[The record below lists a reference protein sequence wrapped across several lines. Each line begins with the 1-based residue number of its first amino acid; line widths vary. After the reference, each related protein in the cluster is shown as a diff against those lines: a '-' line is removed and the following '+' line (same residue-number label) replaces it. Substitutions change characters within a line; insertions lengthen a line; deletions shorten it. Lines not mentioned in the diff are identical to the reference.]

1 MPAGR
6 GCRKMQRRAIAICSS
21 ARGPHDRDGSRSPDV
36 GAGDV
41 QPVHDV
47 FQFHRCVGAFMLR
60 RSRPSQAERGRPKQR
75 ECVVS
80 PRTRGFAKRLSR
92 PNEPSYSKGS
102 HAGKR

>member
-6 GCRKMQRRAIAICSS
+6 GRRKMRRRAIAICSS
-21 ARGPHDRDGSRSPDV
+21 ARGPHDRDGSVLNVDSGRSPDV

-41 QPVHDV
+41 QPVYDV
-47 FQFHRCVGAFMLR
+47 FQFHRCLGAFMLR

-80 PRTRGFAKRLSR
+80 PRTRGFAK
-92 PNEPSYSKGS
+92 
-102 HAGKR
+102 